1 MSENVHEL
9 FPQAEASSSETSAP
23 ALPIEQHI
31 VSAALAA
38 ERLRGL
44 TEQMIIVLRYASRD
58 QAMFDRLHNQLLD
71 AWSDISDHYSTY
83 RHVLDCKGQA

>member
-1 MSENVHEL
+1 MTENVHQL
-9 FPQAEASSSETSAP
+9 FPAGEGGSSETPAP

-44 TEQMIIVLRYASRD
+44 TEQMLMVLRYASRD
-58 QAMFDRLHNQLLD
+58 QAMFDRLHNELLD